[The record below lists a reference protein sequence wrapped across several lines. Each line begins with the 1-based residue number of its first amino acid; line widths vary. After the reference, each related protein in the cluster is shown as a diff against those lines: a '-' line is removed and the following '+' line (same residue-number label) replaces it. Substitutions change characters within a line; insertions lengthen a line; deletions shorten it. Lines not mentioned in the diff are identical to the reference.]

1 MFKVI
6 KRTEDGKPYH
16 SELIKAWAEGKQI
29 QRQVSDGVWEDD
41 KHPDWSALNKYR
53 VKPNDGH
60 WKPSYKERY
69 FYIELGEEIQSTKWE
84 ASYADYVRLE
94 IGNCFE
100 NREGAILAYNRVE
113 AALKW
118 NSSFPPVPAVPF
130 RLDFELSDA
139 EKSLIIAFRRAG
151 VCAVEDDE
159 NISTTEHKIQFI
171 TFSPH
176 YEDKLNL
183 IAALRNIVTPKDAW
197 EC

>member
-6 KRTEDGKPYH
+6 KSTKDGKPYH
-16 SELIKAWAEGKQI
+16 SDLIKAWADGKQI
-29 QRQVSDGVWEDD
+29 QRQVSEGVWEDD

-60 WKPSYKERY
+60 WKPFYKELY
-69 FYIELGEEIQSTKWE
+69 FFIELGEEIQSKKWE
-84 ASYADYVRLE
+84 GSYADFQRLE

-118 NSSFPPVPAVPF
+118 NSSFPHVPAVPF

-151 VCAVEDDE
+151 VYAVEDDE

-183 IAALRNIVTPKDAW
+183 IAALKNIVTPDAD
-197 EC
+197 